1 MAEMI
6 LHVNDFGCV
15 PDGRFL
21 ERVSIEAGSV
31 VLTVPNSILRITD
44 VGKNI
49 AIPGAADL
57 VATIARLVDRRE
69 VKNASVE
76 AAGEQPRRLTG
87 TLFNPDRP
95 EDNNEEPFREDLH
108 KGQRITVAGAGP
120 GGTTLVSDIQEVIDA
135 TTIELADAAST
146 SVTNVEVILN
156 RPDRV
161 ALSNYA
167 RRTVSN
173 LTVDL
178 GDRSIDDAAMTIG
191 GRGLASETA
200 KFSSLDL
207 DKQVIIREAGLFV
220 TTIQSFARSTQVTL
234 AAPAQRTV
242 AEVLA
247 DVWKTD
253 SRPGLELLLAALE
266 SLQIESAEIRFGSGV
281 YDFTRIPDITHP
293 MNAAIGLQDL
303 RNLMLRGS
311 GSGATILRLMPQ
323 QDLSIPDT
331 HVIETRDCKNL
342 TIRDL
347 SVHGAYLTMV
357 NTNEQMHGLFLN
369 EGSEEIVIERVRIF
383 QSAGDGIRFLGR
395 AENKVR
401 KVWVDGCRF
410 IQNKRTGVGFQREVE
425 FVWVRNCYIEMIPPS
440 TDSCVD
446 FEPTGNVAPTDIII
460 DSNFMVHGVRAT
472 AVSISGIRGI
482 DPTRRVKFSNNVL
495 IGGEIFCTDVDQL
508 TIQNNFV
515 LVTNLE
521 AKNRILVQVQRGGD
535 SLLISGNLLVNDNT
549 GTQAVIAFG
558 EVSKRPVTRALIAN
572 NICFARF
579 GTGIQCLSSDDVAIQ
594 GNMVVATGSCRD
606 GIFVRSESSD
616 VDNVSVRDNDVT
628 AEGDGTWSTGI
639 RIAAT
644 SPHQIHHISVIGN
657 SVRGAT
663 EGVSFR
669 GSGFQQTP
677 VCALNRIDSSVASP
691 LVGIEFLPEHSVVV
705 GGATSRG
712 GTTTSSGTGRFIA
725 GLGDPNGKLTG
736 NVGDIFQR
744 IDGAVNS
751 TLYVKESG
759 NGTNTGWTAK

>member
-1 MAEMI
+1 MI

-21 ERVSIEAGSV
+21 ERISIEAGSV
-31 VLTVPNSILRITD
+31 VLADPDGILRITD
-44 VGKNI
+44 VGKTI

-57 VATIARLVDRRE
+57 VATIAGLVDRRE
-69 VKNASVE
+69 VKNASMD
-76 AAGEQPRRLTG
+76 AAGQQPRRLTG
-87 TLFNPDRP
+87 ILINPDGP

-120 GGTTLVSDIQEVIDA
+120 GGRMLVSEIEQVIDS
-135 TTIELADAAST
+135 TTIELADAAAT

-167 RRTVSN
+167 RRSVSN

-191 GRGLASETA
+191 GRGLQSESA

-207 DKQVIIREAGLFV
+207 DKEVTAREAGLFV
-220 TTIQSFARSTQVTL
+220 TTIQSFDSSTQVTL

-242 AEVLA
+242 AGVLA

-253 SRPGLELLLAALE
+253 SRPGLELLFAALE
-266 SLQIESAEIRFGSGV
+266 SLQVGSAEIRFGSGV
-281 YDFTRIPDITHP
+281 YDFTRIPDLSHP
-293 MNAAIGLQDL
+293 MNAAIGLQGL
-303 RNLMLRGS
+303 RNLTLRGS
-311 GSGATILRLMPQ
+311 GPGATILRLMPQ
-323 QDLSIPDT
+323 QDLSKPDT

-347 SVHGAYLTMV
+347 SVHGAYLTMA
-357 NTNEQMHGLFLN
+357 NTNEQMHGVCLN
-369 EGSEEIVIERVRIF
+369 AGSEELVIERVGVF
-383 QSAGDGIRFLGR
+383 QSAGDGIRFLGG

-410 IQNKRTGVGFQREVE
+410 VQNKRTGVAFQREVE
-425 FVWVRNCYIEMIPPS
+425 FVWVRDCYIEMIPPS

-446 FEPTGNVAPTDIII
+446 FEPTGNVAPTDVII
-460 DSNFMVHGVRAT
+460 DSNFMMHGVRAT
-472 AVSISGIRGI
+472 AVAISGISGT

-508 TIQNNFV
+508 TIQNNV
-515 LVTNLE
+515 VIVPNLGT
-521 AKNRILVQVQRGGD
+521 KNRIPVQVQRGGD
-535 SLLISGNLLVNDNT
+535 SLLITGNVLVNDDT
-549 GTQAVIAFG
+549 VTDAVIAFG
-558 EVSKRPVTRALIAN
+558 EVGGRQVTRALIAN
-572 NICFARF
+572 NLCFARF
-579 GTGIQCLSSDDVAIQ
+579 GSGIRCLSSDDVAIQ
-594 GNMVVATGSCRD
+594 GNTIVATGSCGP

-628 AEGDGTWSTGI
+628 AEGDGTWGSGI

-644 SPHQIHHISVIGN
+644 SPHQIRHVSVIGN

-663 EGVSFR
+663 EGISFR
-669 GSGFQQTP
+669 GPGFQQTP
-677 VCALNRIDSSVASP
+677 VCALNRIHAGVVSP
-691 LVGIEFLPEHSVVV
+691 LVGIQFLPEDSVVV

-712 GTTTSSGTGRFIA
+712 GAATGSGTGRFIA

-744 IDGAVNS
+744 IDGGVNS
-751 TLYVKESG
+751 TLYIKESG